1 MVERSVFLTYH
12 HGDQAEVETFIDSF
26 EENFNELRAI
36 GVSDE
41 DDFID
46 SNDTDYVLRRIRENY
61 ITGTSTTIALIGQCT
76 WARRYVDWE
85 VAATLRDNPK
95 DPRGG
100 LLAVQL
106 PSIDGR
112 SDIDLPP
119 RLAMNRD
126 YKSQSGREEGY
137 ASYHRHPSSG
147 ATLAQWVEDAIWR
160 RDHRDPVSGSTSDLR
175 KNNSPC

>member
-1 MVERSVFLTYH
+1 MPARRVFVTYH
-12 HGDQAEVETFIDSF
+12 HAGQAEVTRFIERFASAF
-26 EENFNELRAI
+26 HEMRVI

-46 SNDTDYVLRRIRENY
+46 SSDTDYVLRRIREKY
-61 ITGTSTTIALIGQCT
+61 IRGTSATIALIGQCT

-85 VAATLRDNPK
+85 IAATLRNNPT

-112 SDIDLPP
+112 SDIKLPP
-119 RLAMNRD
+119 RLEMNRNYD
-126 YKSQSGREEGY
+126 PRTGQENGY

-147 ATLAQWVEDAIWR
+147 TVLAQWVEDAIWR
-160 RDHRDPVSGSTSDLR
+160 RDHREPVAGSTSDL
-175 KNNSPC
+175 KKYNSPC